1 MASPVAFGY
10 KMAWLAIR
18 TDDPMSVVEALGL
31 EDMDASPWPE
41 AIEGVYARD
50 AMADRPAFVTPT
62 LDGWI
67 LVVSPGLFDEVSD
80 ADPERL
86 ATYVSE
92 TARLCGTEVQLF
104 ATHRVVEGHAWARAD
119 PEGIG
124 RAFYYLGEIGEQLV
138 DEGEPTP
145 IERSRD
151 LAPPDEETVMAVA
164 GAWSVDPTRL
174 EEEHPEV
181 ADGWLGRFPAP
192 SLSFPQ
198 DLETTRAADRP
209 WWKFW

>member
-10 KMAWLAIR
+10 TMAWLAIR

-31 EDMDASPWPE
+31 EDVDTSPWAD
-41 AIEGVYARD
+41 AIEGVYTRD
-50 AMADRPAFVTPT
+50 ATATRPVFVTPT

-67 LVVSPGLFDEVSD
+67 LVVSAGLFYEASD
-80 ADPERL
+80 AEPGRL
-86 ATYVSE
+86 AAYVSE
-92 TARLCGTEVQLF
+92 TARLCGTEVQFF
-104 ATHRVVEGHAWARAD
+104 ATHRVAEGHAWARAD
-119 PEGIG
+119 HGG
-124 RAFYYLGEIGEQLV
+124 VTRAFYYLGEIGEQLV

-145 IERSRD
+145 IERSLD
-151 LAPPDEETVMAVA
+151 LDPPDEETVMAVA

-181 ADGWLGRFPAP
+181 RDGWLGRFPAP
-192 SLSFPQ
+192 SMDPPEDSP
-198 DLETTRAADRP
+198 TTGAADRP